1 MCGIAG
7 IISGTGHQLQRLEGA
22 TRLLRHRGPEGEG
35 FFINEGGTAALG
47 HQRLC
52 IIDLS
57 PAAKQPM
64 GYADRYTIVYN
75 GELYNY
81 IELKA
86 ELEQKGFGFIST
98 SDTEV
103 VIASYAAYGEDCL
116 QRFDGAFSF
125 AIWDEEAQ
133 VLFAARDRF
142 GEKPFYFARNGDE
155 LFFASEMKALWAGGV
170 PKIVS
175 ERMMYNFLT
184 IGYTAN
190 PFDPAETFF
199 EGIYKLPAASFLTYD
214 LSSKEVLVQRYWTL
228 QPAVEDGI
236 GEGEAIERFDQLFF
250 ASVRRRLRSDV
261 SVGTSLSGGL
271 DSSAIVAYCHGAGNA
286 HYSHQCFTAAF
297 PGYEKDERHFASA
310 VAIKFGLKH
319 HVAEIT
325 ATVIPDL
332 MKEAMQH
339 QEEPIGSASALAQF
353 QVYKAAKA
361 SGVTVLLDGQG
372 ADEILGGYHKYYQWY
387 WQELYRNDRAAWKR
401 EQDAAKSLGITQ
413 VLDWK
418 GKGASLFPHLA
429 FALQQGR
436 MKALAYRSPGLQSD
450 FASRN
455 KEAFNYSLPLEGTL
469 NSALYFNTVNYGLE
483 ELLRL
488 ADRNSMRSSVEVR
501 LPFLSHELVEF
512 LFTLPAHFKIRNGW
526 TKWLLRKAV
535 EKKLPKE
542 TVWRK
547 DKVGF
552 EPPQKDWMQNSQ
564 VAQSIREGKG
574 LLVAKG
580 ILDQQVLTQKIKPHD
595 AHAAQ
600 SQDWKYWAASYLY
613 R

>member
-7 IISGTGHQLQRLEGA
+7 IISGTGHVMQRLKSA
-22 TRLLRHRGPEGEG
+22 TYVLRHRGPEGEG
-35 FFINEGGTAALG
+35 FFTNEKATALLG

-64 GYADRYTIVYN
+64 SYAGRYTIVYN

-81 IELKA
+81 IELRA
-86 ELEQKGFGFIST
+86 ELEQKGFGFTSS

-103 VIASYAAYGEDCL
+103 VVASYAAYGAECL
-116 QRFDGAFSF
+116 QRFDGAFSL

-142 GEKPFYFARNGDE
+142 GEKPFYFARNGEE

-170 PKIVS
+170 QRTVNEKMV
-175 ERMMYNFLT
+175 YNFLT
-184 IGYTAN
+184 IGYTSN

-199 EGIYKLPAASFLTYD
+199 EGVYKLPAASFLTYD
-214 LSSKEVLVQRYWTL
+214 LSGKEISVERYWTL
-228 QPAVEDGI
+228 QPAEDAI
-236 GEGEAIERFDQLFF
+236 SEDEAIEKFDHLFST
-250 ASVRRRLRSDV
+250 SVRLRLRSDV
-261 SVGTSLSGGL
+261 LVGTSLSGGL
-271 DSSAIVAYCHGAGNA
+271 DSSAIVAYCHATGNA
-286 HYSHQCFTAAF
+286 QYSHQCFTAAF
-297 PGYEKDERHFASA
+297 PGYEKDERPFASV
-310 VAIKFGLKH
+310 VATQFDLKH
-319 HVAEIT
+319 HIVEIN
-325 ATVIPDL
+325 ATHIPDL
-332 MKEAMQH
+332 MAEAMQH

-353 QVYKAAKA
+353 GVYKAARA
-361 SGVTVLLDGQG
+361 QGVTVLLDGQG
-372 ADEILGGYHKYYQWY
+372 ADEILGGYGKYYQWY
-387 WQELYRNDRAAWKR
+387 WQELYRNDRSAWRR
-401 EQDAAKSLGITQ
+401 EQDAAKTLGLSQ
-413 VLDWK
+413 VLGLK
-418 GKGASLFPHLA
+418 GKGAALFPHLA

-436 MKALAYRSPGLQSD
+436 MKASAYRSPHLQRD
-450 FASRN
+450 FVFRN
-455 KEAFNYSLPLEGTL
+455 KESLYYSLPLEGSL

-488 ADRNSMRSSVEVR
+488 ADRNSMASSVEVR

-512 LFTLPAHFKIRNGW
+512 LFTLPAHLKIRDGW

-535 EKKLPKE
+535 ETKLPKE
-542 TVWRK
+542 IVWRK

-552 EPPQKDWMQNSQ
+552 EPPQKEWMQNPQ

-574 LLVAKG
+574 LLAEKG
-580 ILDQQVLTQKIKPHD
+580 ILDQKVLTQMIKPHD

>member
-7 IISGTGHQLQRLEGA
+7 IISGTGHHLQRLKSA
-22 TRLLRHRGPEGEG
+22 THVLQHRGPEGEG
-35 FFINEGGTAALG
+35 FFTNEGATALLG
-47 HQRLC
+47 HRRLC

-64 GYADRYTIVYN
+64 NYADRYTIVYN

-86 ELEQKGFGFIST
+86 ELVQKGFGFTSS

-133 VLFAARDRF
+133 VFFAARDRF
-142 GEKPFYFARNGDE
+142 GEKPFYFSRNGDE

-170 PKIVS
+170 PRIVN

-184 IGYTAN
+184 IGYTVN

-199 EGIYKLPAASFLTYD
+199 EGIYKLPPGSFLTFS
-214 LSSKEVLVQRYWTL
+214 LASKEVNVEKYWTL
-228 QPAVEDGI
+228 QPAVVDI
-236 GEGEAIERFDQLFF
+236 GEDEAVERFSHLLS
-250 ASVRRRLRSDV
+250 ASVQRRLRSDV
-261 SVGTSLSGGL
+261 SIGTSLSGGL
-271 DSSAIVAYCHGAGNA
+271 DSSAIVAYCHGTGNA
-286 HYSHQCFTAAF
+286 QYSHQCFTAAF
-297 PGYEKDERHFASA
+297 PGYEKDERPFASA
-310 VAIKFGLKH
+310 VAAKFDLKH
-319 HVAEIT
+319 HVVEIR
-325 ATVIPDL
+325 ATEIPEL
-332 MKEAMQH
+332 MAEAMRH

-353 QVYKAAKA
+353 EVYKAAKA
-361 SGVTVLLDGQG
+361 HGVTVLLDGQG

-387 WQELYRNDRAAWKR
+387 WQELYRNDRAGWRR
-401 EQDAAKSLGITQ
+401 EQDAAKSLGLSQ
-413 VLDWK
+413 VLGLK
-418 GKGASLFPHLA
+418 GKGAALFPHLA

-436 MKALAYRSPGLQSD
+436 MKSSAYRSPDLQRD

-455 KEAFNYSLPLEGTL
+455 KESLYYSLPLEGSL
-469 NSALYFNTVNYGLE
+469 NSALYFNTVNHGLE
-483 ELLRL
+483 DLLRL
-488 ADRNSMRSSVEVR
+488 ADRNSMASSVEVR
-501 LPFLSHELVEF
+501 LPFLNHELVEF

-526 TKWLLRKAV
+526 TKWLLRKTV
-535 EKKLPKE
+535 ESKLPE
-542 TVWRK
+542 EIVWRK

-552 EPPQKDWMQNSQ
+552 EPPQKNWMQNSE

-574 LLVAKG
+574 LLAEKG
-580 ILDQQVLTQKIKPHD
+580 ILDQKVLTQKLKPHD